1 MSSED
6 VAVLES
12 ETMLKEILLTAPS
25 SEGAI
30 SICVEVIYSDRRTLG
45 LEVTAEGRVR
55 ARVPRRAG
63 DRAVKEFVEK
73 KKDWILE
80 KYLLQ
85 KKRREERRE
94 AAGDRDYERDPAL
107 EARYRQLA
115 RRVIGQRASYF
126 AAKMGVTCGR
136 ISIREQ
142 KTRWGSCS
150 GQGNLNFNWK
160 LILMPPEILDYVV
173 VHELAHRKQMNHS
186 PAFWAE
192 VERIL
197 PDWRERRR
205 WLREKGGEV

>member
-1 MSSED
+1 MCGSD
-6 VAVLES
+6 
-12 ETMLKEILLTAPS
+12 LLRPADPGPGGDGGGPGAGQGAP
-25 SEGAI
+25 
-30 SICVEVIYSDRRTLG
+30 
-45 LEVTAEGRVR
+45 
-55 ARVPRRAG
+55 PRRG
-63 DRAVKEFVEK
+63 PGGEGVCGEEK
-73 KKDWILE
+73 GLDSGEISPAE
-80 KYLLQ
+80 KG
-85 KKRREERRE
+85 REERRE
-94 AAGDRDYERDPAL
+94 TAGDRDYERDPAL

-115 RRVIGQRASYF
+115 RRVIGQRVSYF